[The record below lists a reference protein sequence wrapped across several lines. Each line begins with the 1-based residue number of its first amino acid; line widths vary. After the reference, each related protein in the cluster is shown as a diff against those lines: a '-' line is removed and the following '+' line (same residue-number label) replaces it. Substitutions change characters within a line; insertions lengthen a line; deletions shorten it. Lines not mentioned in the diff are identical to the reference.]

1 MVGEGGD
8 ILKILLYLV
17 LFCLSFLI
25 FESISVIA
33 AVGIALFALYYF
45 TSERS
50 SSGWF

>member
-1 MVGEGGD
+1 MVGKGSD
-8 ILKILLYLV
+8 ILKIFIYLV

-45 TSERS
+45 TSTS
-50 SSGWF
+50 PLQ